1 MITTTLG
8 LMDESQ
14 LVKREDS
21 ITNHNEV
28 TQAVEYCIIGCRGVA
43 HITGQPDSVS
53 CFCNQHVH
61 RSVHVTIKKIEASH
75 GIAASL

>member
-1 MITTTLG
+1 MVITTLG

-21 ITNHNEV
+21 IVNNNEV
-28 TQAVEYCIIGCRGVA
+28 TQTVEYCIIGCRGVA
-43 HITGQPDSVS
+43 HVTGQPDSVS
-53 CFCNQHVH
+53 HFCKQHVH
-61 RSVHVTIKKIEASH
+61 RSVHVTVKKIDASH